1 MTFRRFG
8 RSHHLRIRTVD
19 DLRAAVE
26 LDRAHWVATSAP
38 AGAFNCDPAFL
49 AALDADGDGRI
60 LHHELAGAIQW
71 TLGMLRDPSGLVER
85 STSLRLDVVNADEG
99 QGRRIID
106 SARRIL
112 HRLGRADGE
121 SVSLADVRHI
131 RAEVE
136 ARPVSEAGVVLP
148 EAFEDAEVG
157 RFADGVISTVG
168 GADHPGGT
176 PGVSAAKLDEFLSLA
191 AGHLEWRA
199 TGEIPPGQQSTDVM
213 PLGADTPSAAAAY
226 RAVRD
231 KVDQYFAQCVAV
243 SYDPRTA
250 GRIRPGD
257 AELGE
262 LDFDDPGAID
272 AFLADSPLASPR
284 GDGVLDFEGEINPHY
299 AASLDALRRKVV
311 EPLLG
316 DSVPVL
322 SREQWKRVEALLT
335 PHEAWSAGKVGA
347 AVERLGADTLR
358 RYVEGPFAGRV
369 RERIARSAETA
380 FVLDN
385 IRLTEKLIL
394 CQANLIDFANNFV
407 SFPHVYETG
416 RRAMFELGTLVMDG
430 RHYNLAVRVDSRAE
444 HVAVASNGTM
454 FLLYVEVVP
463 PGGAGRYE
471 AVVPVTSG
479 GKGNLF
485 VGKRGVFRDVAGR
498 ELDARVVQIVE
509 NPISVAEALWSPFRR
524 IGRLLSG
531 KIEALGSAAE
541 RKFEERATTA
551 VQRVESAAETPQAP
565 EPAPPSGTSRG
576 LMAGGLLMGGGVAL
590 AALGSAIAYIA
601 KTVSTV
607 HWWQIVAVIGGVIL
621 AVMLPV
627 SVVAILKLRR
637 RDLSAILEGAGWAIN
652 ARMRLTWSQSRYFT
666 RRPRYPKGAR
676 GVRRHGWR
684 WLIAAVVLAGAIYAV
699 AWYATRSPSSPAE
712 DATTADTQPSAAGDS

>member
-8 RSHHLRIRTVD
+8 RSHHLRIRTVE
-19 DLRAAVE
+19 DLRAAAE

-38 AGAFNCDPAFL
+38 AAAFNCDPAFL
-49 AALDADGDGRI
+49 AALDGDGDGRI

-71 TLGMLRDPSGLVER
+71 TLGLLRNPSGLVER
-85 STSLRLDVVNADEG
+85 STSLRLDGVNADDG

-112 HRLGRADGE
+112 HRLGRADDQ
-121 SVSLADVRHI
+121 SVSLADVRRI
-131 RAEVE
+131 KADVE

-148 EAFEDAEVG
+148 DAFEDEDVR
-157 RFADGVISTVG
+157 RFAGDVIGTVG
-168 GADHPGGT
+168 GADHPGGS

-199 TGEIPPGQQSTDVM
+199 KGEIPPGRDSTDVM
-213 PLGADTPSAAAAY
+213 PLGADTPSAAAVY

-243 SYDPRTA
+243 SYDSRA
-250 GRIRPGD
+250 ADRIRPGD
-257 AELGE
+257 AELSE

-272 AFLADSPLASPR
+272 AFLAGAPLAPPR
-284 GDGVLDFEGEINPHY
+284 GDGVLDFAGEINPHY
-299 AASLDALRRKVV
+299 AASVDALRRTVV

-316 DSVPVL
+316 DGVPAM
-322 SREQWKRVEALLT
+322 SHEQWKRVQALLA
-335 PHEAWSAGKVGA
+335 PHEAWSAGKVGGR
-347 AVERLGADTLR
+347 VEPLGAEILR
-358 RYVEGPFAGRV
+358 RYVDGRFAERV

-407 SFPHVYETG
+407 SFPHLYETD

-444 HVAVASNGTM
+444 HVTVASNGTM
-454 FLLYVEVVP
+454 FLLYVEIVP

-509 NPISVAEALWSPFRR
+509 NPISIAEALWSPFQR

-531 KIEALGSAAE
+531 KIESLGSSAE
-541 RKFEERATTA
+541 RKFEERTTTA
-551 VQRVESAAETPQAP
+551 VQRVESAAEAPQTP
-565 EPAPPSGTSRG
+565 EPAPPSGASRG

-601 KTVSTV
+601 RTVSTV
-607 HWWQIVAVIGGVIL
+607 HWWQVAAVIGGVIL

-652 ARMRLTWSQSRYFT
+652 ARMRLTWGQSRYFT
-666 RRPRYPKGAR
+666 RRPRYPKGSR
-676 GVRRHGWR
+676 GVRRHVWR
-684 WLIAAVVLAGAIYAV
+684 WLIVAAVLAGVIYAV
-699 AWYATRSPSSPAE
+699 AWYATRPSSPPAE
-712 DATTADTQPSAAGDS
+712 DPTAAETRPASPAEP